1 MASFFEDKTLS
12 SNEILID
19 ISKIK
24 VQNNSNIDK
33 KRVEMLAKRFE
44 TKLIHSVKKGNL
56 PIRSKVTPIYQTSAF
71 TFDNLE
77 ELEGYF
83 QGEGNYLYSR
93 TGNPNPDEL
102 GQMVAAVEG
111 APAGIAT
118 SSGLSAILAGIL
130 SVVKSGDHI
139 VAADD
144 VYGGSFHLLH
154 EELKQF
160 GVETTF
166 VSFGDLDQIEKA
178 IQPNTKMLYTE
189 SITNPLLRVENLPA
203 VVELAKRNHLIT
215 VVDNTFAT
223 PFHCNPYEVGVE
235 LVVHSATKYIGGHSD
250 ITAGVV
256 VGREDL
262 VEKARAKVTNLGA
275 NVSPFEAWLTTRGL
289 KTLAIRM
296 QVQSSN
302 ARKLADA
309 LRNNPNI
316 ARVYYP
322 FEEDATG
329 FGAMVSIELAKTV
342 DVSQF
347 FRSIGWVKIVP
358 TLAGIETTVS
368 HPLKTSH
375 RALPQKAQEALGITN
390 ELVRIS
396 VGIEHYE
403 DIISIFE
410 QAIEKSLK

>member
-1 MASFFEDKTLS
+1 
-12 SNEILID
+12 
-19 ISKIK
+19 
-24 VQNNSNIDK
+24 
-33 KRVEMLAKRFE
+33 MLAKRFE

-77 ELEGYF
+77 DLEGYF

-111 APAGIAT
+111 APTGIAT

-166 VSFGDLDQIEKA
+166 VSFGDLDQVEKA
-178 IQPNTKMLYTE
+178 IKPNTKMLYTE

-203 VVELAKRNHLIT
+203 VVEHAKRNELIT

-223 PFHCNPYEVGVE
+223 PFHCNPYELGVE

-289 KTLAIRM
+289 KTLAVRM

-347 FRSIGWVKIVP
+347 FKSIGWVKIVP
-358 TLAGIETTVS
+358 TLAGVETTVS

-375 RALPQKAQEALGITN
+375 RALPPEAQEALGITN

-403 DIISIFE
+403 DIISVFE

>member
-1 MASFFEDKTLS
+1 MQKLG
-12 SNEILID
+12 
-19 ISKIK
+19 
-24 VQNNSNIDK
+24 
-33 KRVEMLAKRFE
+33 KRFE
-44 TKLIHSVKKGNL
+44 TKLIHSAKKNRL
-56 PIRSKVTPIYQTSAF
+56 PIRSKVTPIYQTTAF

-77 ELEGYF
+77 DLEGYY

-102 GQMVAAVEG
+102 GQMVAAIEG

-130 SVVKSGDHI
+130 AVVKSGDHI

-144 VYGGSFHLLH
+144 VYGGSYHMLH
-154 EELKQF
+154 EELRQL

-166 VSFGDLDQIEKA
+166 VSFTNLDLVEQA
-178 IQPNTKMLYTE
+178 IQPNTKLLYTE
-189 SITNPLLRVENLPA
+189 SITNPLIRVENLKA
-203 VVELAKRNHLIT
+203 VVELAKRKNLTT

-223 PFHCNPYEVGVE
+223 PYHCNPYELGVE

-250 ITAGVV
+250 VTAGVV

-262 VEKARAKVTNLGA
+262 VERARAKVVNLGT

-289 KTLAIRM
+289 KTLAVRM
-296 QVQSSN
+296 QVQSAN
-302 ARKLADA
+302 ARKLADV
-309 LRNNPNI
+309 LRKNPNI

-322 FEEDATG
+322 FEEEATG
-329 FGAMVSIELAKTV
+329 FGAMLSIELSKTV
-342 DVSQF
+342 DVNEF
-347 FRSIGWVKIVP
+347 FKSLGWVKLVP
-358 TLAGIETTVS
+358 TLAGVETTVS

-375 RALPQKAQEALGITN
+375 RALPPEAQEALGITN

-396 VGIEHYE
+396 VGIEHCE
-403 DIISIFE
+403 DIISEFE